1 MLDGNR
7 IALEEIVTEIQTR
20 VIGVD
25 VLAESILERKHGRS
39 AIAILI
45 MDYASE
51 IDQYLI
57 DIHTLIHCE
66 TKGIVIDAD

>member
-25 VLAESILERKHGRS
+25 VLSESILERKHGRS
-39 AIAILI
+39 AIACLI

-51 IDQYLI
+51 IDQYLN

-66 TKGIVIDAD
+66 IKGIVIDAD